1 MKPTKEQLERQA
13 LRVKRTGAACLAAL
27 LIVFGGLFARIL
39 VLKLDPPEQLQ
50 KAAGE
55 PFSSFPQMAR
65 RGDLLDRAGRII
77 ATSSVG
83 YRLFVDPQEVD
94 DIQTIALDISHLI
107 GGDPATYDR
116 VIFER
121 PDARYVVLSHLLDDV
136 QVESLR
142 QANLKGVGLE
152 PRLVRNYTSEQIGSI
167 LVGKVGFEH
176 TGQAGMEHRFN
187 EDLLPSDGQLTYL
200 KDARGEPMWIEPSGF
215 TPRSDGEDIRLS
227 LDLVIQEIAERNLRE
242 AVEQYNAGGGRAV
255 VLDVQ
260 TGEVLA
266 LCDILRERSNWKPFT
281 ADPAREIHPSLGRNR
296 CATDPYEP
304 GSTFKP
310 FVWSVATEMG
320 KAKLEEIIPT
330 PSGGPHMT
338 SRGRIIRDV
347 KYYGPVSWETVL
359 VKSMN
364 SGMAI
369 VGERFTQRELQETL
383 SRWGFGSKTGAGLP
397 GESAGIVTEP
407 RKWNH
412 HTQTSVPMGHE
423 IAVTP
428 LQMVQAFSA
437 FCRDGTMVDLR
448 LTAVRGNQDR
458 IPVIRR
464 VLDPDTAHLTRYT
477 MRKVMTD
484 GTGRQSQSKLYQLF
498 GKSGTAQ
505 LPKSGGG
512 GYYEDRYVSSF
523 IAGAPLE
530 HPRIIVLVVIDDPDR
545 KIHHYGGIVAG
556 PAARDI
562 MDEALG
568 YLGVVP
574 DIEQEPMHLA
584 LGE

>member
-1 MKPTKEQLERQA
+1 MNPTKEDLERQA
-13 LRVKRTGAACLAAL
+13 LRVKRAGMTCLACLL
-27 LIVFGGLFARIL
+27 LVFGGLFARIL
-39 VLKLDPPEQLQ
+39 HLKLHPPEELE

-55 PFSSFPQMAR
+55 PFSSFPEMAR

-83 YRLFVDPQEVD
+83 YRLFIDPQEVED
-94 DIQTIALDISHLI
+94 LQTIAVDIAHQI
-107 GGDPATYDR
+107 GGDPTVYDR
-116 VIFER
+116 VIAER
-121 PDARYVVLSHLLDDV
+121 TDSRYVVLSHLLDDV
-136 QVESLR
+136 QVEAIRALDLR
-142 QANLKGVGLE
+142 GVGLE
-152 PRLVRNYTSEQIGSI
+152 PRLVRQYTSDEVGGI

-187 EDLLPSDGQLTYL
+187 EDLIPTDGRLTYL
-200 KDARGEPMWIEPSGF
+200 KDARGEPMWIEPAGY
-215 TPRSDGEDIRLS
+215 TPREDGQDIRLS

-260 TGEVLA
+260 TGEILA
-266 LCDILRERSNWKPFT
+266 MCDQLRARSGWTPFT
-281 ADPAREIHPSLGRNR
+281 TDPAREIHPSLGRNR

-310 FVWSVATEMG
+310 YIWSVATEMG
-320 KAKLEEIIPT
+320 KATLEEIIPT
-330 PSGGPHMT
+330 PSREPHYT
-338 SRGRIIRDV
+338 SRGRAIRDV

-364 SGMAI
+364 SGMSI
-369 VGERFTQRELQETL
+369 VGERFTDRELQQTL
-383 SRWGFGSKTGAGLP
+383 ARWGFGQKTGAGLP
-397 GESAGIVTEP
+397 GETGGIVTQP
-407 RKWNH
+407 REWTH
-412 HTQTSVPMGHE
+412 YTQTSVPMGHE
-423 IAVTP
+423 IGVTP

-437 FCRDGTMVDLR
+437 FCRDGTMIDLR
-448 LTAVRGNQDR
+448 LTAVRGGEER
-458 IPVIRR
+458 IPLIRR
-464 VLDPDTAHLTRYT
+464 VLTPEIALLTRQT

-484 GTGRQSQSKLYQLF
+484 GTGRQSQSKKYQLF

-505 LPKSGGG
+505 LPKMKGG

-530 HPRIIVLVVIDDPDR
+530 QPRLIVLVVVDDPDR
-545 KIHHYGGIVAG
+545 RIHHYGGIVAG

-574 DIEQEPMHLA
+574 DIEQETMSVA

>member
-1 MKPTKEQLERQA
+1 MNPCKEQLERQA
-13 LRVKRTGAACLAAL
+13 LRIKRTGAACLAAL
-27 LIVFGGLFARIL
+27 LLTFCGLFVRIL
-39 VLKLDPPEQLQ
+39 ILKIDPPKQLQ
-50 KAAGE
+50 RAAGE
-55 PFSSFPQMAR
+55 PFASFSQMAR

-83 YRLFVDPQEVD
+83 HRLYVDPQEVE
-94 DIQTIALDISHLI
+94 DIQTISLDIAHLI
-107 GGDPATYDR
+107 GGDPAEYDR

-121 PDARYVVLSHLLDDV
+121 SESRYVVLSHLLDDV
-136 QVESLR
+136 HVETLR
-142 QANLKGVGLE
+142 EAQLKGVGLE
-152 PRLVRNYTSEQIGSI
+152 SRLVRNYTSDQVGSI

-187 EDLLPSDGQLTYL
+187 DNLIPTDGRLTYL
-200 KDARGEPMWIEPSGF
+200 KDARGEPMWIEPAGF
-215 TPRSDGEDIRLS
+215 SPREDGFDVRLS

-266 LCDILRERSNWKPFT
+266 LCDILRDRPNWKPFT
-281 ADPAREIHPSLGRNR
+281 TDPGRDIHPSLGRNR

-310 FVWSVATEMG
+310 FIWSVATESG
-320 KAKLEEIIPT
+320 KAKVEEIIPT
-330 PSGGPHMT
+330 PSGGPHVT
-338 SRGRIIRDV
+338 SRGRSIRDV

-369 VGERFTQRELQETL
+369 IGERFTQRELQEAIA
-383 SRWGFGSKTGAGLP
+383 RWGFGQKTGAGLP
-397 GESAGIVTEP
+397 GEAGGIVTEP
-407 RKWNH
+407 KKWNH

-448 LTAVRGNQDR
+448 LTAVRGNEDR

-464 VLDPDTAHLTRYT
+464 VLDPDTARLTRYT

-484 GTGRQSQSKLYQLF
+484 GTGRQSQSEKYQLF

-505 LPKSGGG
+505 LPKMGGG
-512 GYYEDRYVSSF
+512 GYFEDRYVSSF
-523 IAGAPLE
+523 IAGAPLD
-530 HPRIIVLVVIDDPDR
+530 HPRLIVLVVVDDPDR

-574 DIEQEPMHLA
+574 DIEQEA
-584 LGE
+584 LNVALRD